1 MVTDSRS
8 AVHLAHEVSPLLQ
21 ALMASWAEQAGVRA
35 LLIKGEITNQLR
47 LRPPRG
53 SLDADLW
60 VSPDSFDAFCALI
73 ATRGWLKVHDSEAL
87 GEKIL
92 RPHSATCRHVAWPAE
107 TDVHHYFPGF
117 TAPAQ
122 EVFELLWARRV
133 SYEVAHQTVLGVD
146 RVGAALISA
155 LHHLRSTTSTGHQSE
170 LAYLTD
176 QVAQWPTGELASLAD
191 LAAATGASESAGAFL
206 EAVGA
211 PRVDAGLPD
220 ALLATSD
227 GEELARWQENAR
239 GSGLVGFGA
248 MHAIRA
254 APLRQRPRLL
264 WRHLWAS
271 PEILRVRVPDAFT
284 DGRRFPVARARV
296 RRWADALRDL
306 PVVLRGGR
314 R

>member
-146 RVGAALISA
+146 RGGAALISA
-155 LHHLRSTTSTGHQSE
+155 LHHLRSTTSMGHQNE

-191 LAAATGASESAGAFL
+191 LAAATGATVTAGDFL

-211 PRVDAGLPD
+211 PVGPEQP
-220 ALLATSD
+220 SD
-227 GEELARWQENAR
+227 RDELARWQQNTR

-248 MHAIRA
+248 LHAIRA
-254 APLRQRPRLL
+254 APWRERPRLV
-264 WRHLWAS
+264 WRHLWVS
-271 PEILRVRVPDAFT
+271 PEILRARDPSVFDNGKPMPA
-284 DGRRFPVARARV
+284 ARARV
-296 RRWADALRDL
+296 RRLAAAARDL

>member
-1 MVTDSRS
+1 MSLYGGSVTNPRS
-8 AVHLAHEVSPLLQ
+8 AIDLAQEVSPLLQ
-21 ALMASWAEQAGVRA
+21 ALMARWAEQAGVRA
-35 LLIKGEITNQLR
+35 LLIKGEIANLTGVR
-47 LRPPRG
+47 VPRR

-60 VSPDSFDAFCALI
+60 VSPDTYDAFCELL
-73 ATRGWLKVHDSEAL
+73 ATRGWAKMHDSEAL

-155 LHHLRSTTSTGHQSE
+155 LHHLRSATSAGHQNE

-191 LAAATGASESAGAFL
+191 LAAATGATVTAGDFL
-206 EAVGA
+206 AAVGA
-211 PRVDAGLPD
+211 PVESEQ
-220 ALLATSD
+220 TSD
-227 GEELARWQENAR
+227 RDELARWEENAR

-248 MHAIRA
+248 LHAIRA
-254 APLRQRPRLL
+254 APWRQRPRLL

-271 PEILRVRVPDAFT
+271 PEILRTRDPSVFD
-284 DGRRFPVARARV
+284 DGKPMPAARARV
-296 RRWADALRDL
+296 RRLAAAARDL

>member
-21 ALMASWAEQAGVRA
+21 ALMAHWAREAGVRA

-60 VSPDSFDAFCALI
+60 VSPDSFDSFCELLA
-73 ATRGWLKVHDSEAL
+73 ARGWLKVHDNSAF
-87 GEKIL
+87 GDKIL

-107 TDVHHYFPGF
+107 ADVHHYFPGF

-122 EVFELLWARRV
+122 VVFESFWERRV
-133 SYEVAHQTVLGVD
+133 SYEVAHQEVVGVD

-155 LHHLRSTTSTGHQSE
+155 LHHLRSPSSTGHQIE
-170 LAYLTD
+170 YDHLID
-176 QVAQWPTGELASLAD
+176 QVTQWSPGELHDLAQM
-191 LAAATGASESAGAFL
+191 AAATGASESAGAFL
-206 EAVGA
+206 QAVGA